1 MDVIGVEAAQVQY
14 LGKGRRDRL
23 KCPIASFVL
32 CACPSILSRLVPIG
46 WGQLVPSVWR
56 QQRRERTATGRR
68 VARALDCLA
77 FVTFEIKQESFLF
90 IIILVTEICSL
101 GWTPGEVRRG
111 SSAET
116 LEHLSRV
123 HTAGTGYIP

>member
-1 MDVIGVEAAQVQY
+1 MCGGAETSGEDSYRQESRQG
-14 LGKGRRDRL
+14 
-23 KCPIASFVL
+23 
-32 CACPSILSRLVPIG
+32 SRLSCFCD
-46 WGQLVPSVWR
+46 QCKETT
-56 QQRRERTATGRR
+56 Q
-68 VARALDCLA
+68 D
-77 FVTFEIKQESFLF
+77 TFEIKQESFLF

-123 HTAGTGYIP
+123 HMAGTGYSP